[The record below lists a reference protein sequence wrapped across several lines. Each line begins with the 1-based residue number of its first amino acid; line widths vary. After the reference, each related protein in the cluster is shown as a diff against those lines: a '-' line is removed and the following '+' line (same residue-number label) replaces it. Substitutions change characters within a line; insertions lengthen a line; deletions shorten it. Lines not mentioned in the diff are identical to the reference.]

1 VNGDMEKKLEELKEW
16 MEEWEEGV
24 KTIIGVDF
32 NARTGREGGKVKK
45 KGKREKGIRR
55 ITRNKERRMLVK
67 GIRER
72 GWMIMNGGIKGDEE
86 AGWIYMVEGKS
97 RS

>member
-1 VNGDMEKKLEELKEW
+1 LRIVDVHVNGDMEKKLEELKEW

-24 KTIIGVDF
+24 K
-32 NARTGREGGKVKK
+32 KK